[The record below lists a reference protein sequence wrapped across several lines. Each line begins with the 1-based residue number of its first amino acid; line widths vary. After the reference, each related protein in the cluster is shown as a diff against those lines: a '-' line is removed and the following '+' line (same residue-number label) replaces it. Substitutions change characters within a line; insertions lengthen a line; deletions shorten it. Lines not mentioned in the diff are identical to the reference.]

1 MIRFSLLTAELRKVW
16 RSRFFLLAFCVLLAV
31 NLFLLWFGTG
41 HTPGNVS
48 AAAYGTLEREIG
60 GMDMQEMDV
69 FLHDAL
75 ARTQGLTRVAGVLR
89 NEAWNGGK
97 PDEYWRAEY
106 AEEFEKYY
114 DLYMSRSFLH
124 YGETLAQEYRFLNTI
139 VLEFEQ
145 VNGYE
150 EFLDSIEQKAAQ
162 LSSISI
168 FANSGS
174 GYDMENIRVTDE
186 AFKDMRGT
194 PILYYPQK
202 GLMTALDF
210 ALTDVVAVFAMVLI
224 ATVLV
229 RTERDN
235 GLLAL
240 IRATPAGRLATA
252 GAKLAALAVSLFV
265 VLVGLYGVNLAYCGA
280 LYGLGPLTRTIQSV
294 PGLMRSTW
302 KLTVGGYLGCF
313 LLSKWAAA
321 LVCGAWV
328 MLAMLCARHLFTG
341 ALGALALLAAN
352 LLIRSLIPAT
362 SRWNVLKYANLVSL
376 LRTNE
381 LLGGYRNLY
390 WFDHPIPL
398 LLVECVAAV
407 LFGVL
412 FLAAFCHVFSRKIF
426 TAAPH
431 GGNLAALPLPGA
443 RALAGPGLQVPSQPG
458 FQPKPLTVLQPNSPS
473 DFQSHSG
480 SRPDPPET
488 SRPQNLPQT
497 GPHAQA
503 NPKSRLPLFRA
514 PAFTTPLRQET
525 YKLFFM
531 QGAALLLVL
540 FAAFQAYT
548 AVTTESYIDADEIY
562 YQYYMKHIEGPLTQ
576 QSIEWL
582 REQNEEFTP
591 IYQLQA
597 AMASGQ
603 ITPQEFGFMMQG
615 YGSLQQ
621 KMNIFLRVW
630 YKAKAVQQTPGAQLV
645 YETGW
650 LKLLD
655 FAGTADLPDTLWAA
669 ALSALCCAGLFAMER
684 QTGMVHVIGTTPLG
698 QRHTVRCKLGL
709 ALGVSGAV
717 TVLGLLPRVWVAA
730 RDYGLAAWT
739 APVSSIGEYAAAPG
753 IPLFLLFVLLVL
765 ARFAANACMA
775 CATLAL
781 SQKTGSTFG
790 ALFASLLLFA
800 LPPLLSVSG
809 LKGAKWLGV
818 YPLFHTGALFASGT
832 RVACF
837 LLLFI
842 TAAACWICGEYL
854 YEHFAKTQSRR

>member
-1 MIRFSLLTAELRKVW
+1 MMRLSLVSAELRKVW

-41 HTPGNVS
+41 HTPGNVP
-48 AAAYGTLEREIG
+48 AAAYQTLEREIA
-60 GMDMQEMDV
+60 GMDMPQMDA

-75 ARTQGLTRVAGVLR
+75 ARTQGLTHIYGVLR
-89 NEAWNGGK
+89 EEAWNGGRQN
-97 PDEYWRAEY
+97 EFLRAEY
-106 AEEFEKYY
+106 ASDFESYY
-114 DLYMSRSFLH
+114 DLYLSGSFLR
-124 YGETLAQEYRFLNTI
+124 YGETLSQEYRFLNTI

-150 EFLDSIEQKAAQ
+150 AFLDSIDQKAAQ

-174 GYDMENIRVTDE
+174 GYDMENIRVTQE
-186 AFKDMRGT
+186 AFRNMRGT
-194 PILYYPQK
+194 PVRYYPQK

-210 ALTDVVAVFAMVLI
+210 ALTDVVAVFAMVLL

-252 GAKLAALAVSLFV
+252 GAKLAALGASLFV
-265 VLVGLYGVNLAYCGA
+265 VLAGLYGVNLAYCGA
-280 LYGLGPLTRTIQSV
+280 LYGLGPLSRTIQSV

-302 KLTVGGYLGCF
+302 RLTVGGYLGCF

-328 MLAMLCARHLFTG
+328 MLAMLCARRLFTG
-341 ALGALALLAAN
+341 ALGALALPAAN
-352 LLIRSLIPAT
+352 LLVRALIPAT

-398 LLVECVAAV
+398 LLVECVAAAC
-407 LFGVL
+407 FGVL
-412 FLAAFCHVFSRKIF
+412 FLAAFCHAFSRRF
-426 TAAPH
+426 FAAAPR
-431 GGNLAALPLPGA
+431 GGGAAGWLRLWRHLPKIRSPLPA
-443 RALAGPGLQVPSQPG
+443 
-458 FQPKPLTVLQPNSPS
+458 
-473 DFQSHSG
+473 H
-480 SRPDPPET
+480 RP
-488 SRPQNLPQT
+488 R
-497 GPHAQA
+497 
-503 NPKSRLPLFRA
+503 RA
-514 PAFTTPLRQET
+514 PACTTPLRQEA

-531 QGAALLLVL
+531 QGAALLLAL
-540 FAAFQAYT
+540 FAAFQIYT
-548 AVTTESYIDADEIY
+548 AVTAESYLDADEIY

-576 QSIEWL
+576 QSIDWL
-582 REQNEEFTP
+582 YEQNEEFRP

-597 AMASGQ
+597 ALAAGQ
-603 ITPQEFGFMMQG
+603 IDGQEYGSMMQG
-615 YGSLQQ
+615 YASLQQ
-621 KMNIFLRVW
+621 KMNVFTRVW

-655 FAGTADLPDTLWAA
+655 VADRGDLSDTLWAA
-669 ALSALCCAGLFAMER
+669 ALCALCCAGLFAMER

-698 QRHTVRCKLGL
+698 RRHTVRCKLGL
-709 ALGVSGAV
+709 ALAVCGAV

-730 RDYGLAAWT
+730 RDYGLSTWT
-739 APVSSIGEYAAAPG
+739 APVSSIGEYSAAPG
-753 IPLFLLFVLLVL
+753 IPLFLLFALLVL

-775 CATLAL
+775 CVTLAL
-781 SQKTGSTFG
+781 SQKTGNTFG

-809 LKGAKWLGV
+809 LTGAKWLGV
-818 YPLFHTGALFASGT
+818 YPLFHAGALFASHT
-832 RVACF
+832 RIACF

-842 TAAACWICGEYL
+842 AAVGCWMCAEYL
-854 YEHFAKTQSRR
+854 KDHFAQK

>member
-1 MIRFSLLTAELRKVW
+1 MMRPSLVSAELRKVW

-41 HTPGNVS
+41 HTPGNVP
-48 AAAYGTLEREIG
+48 AAAYRTLERETD
-60 GMDMQEMDV
+60 GMSMQEMDD
-69 FLHDAL
+69 FLHTAL
-75 ARTQGLTRVAGVLR
+75 ARTQGLSRIYNVLR
-89 NEAWNGGK
+89 EEAWNGGRQN
-97 PDEYWRAEY
+97 ESLRAEY
-106 AEEFEKYY
+106 AADFEEYY
-114 DLYMSRSFLH
+114 DLYTAGNFLR
-124 YGETLAQEYRFLNTI
+124 YGETLSQEYRFLNTI

-150 EFLDSIEQKAAQ
+150 AFLDSIDQKADQ
-162 LSSISI
+162 LASISI
-168 FANSGS
+168 FANSAS
-174 GYDMENIRVTDE
+174 GYDMENIRTTQQ
-186 AFKDMRGT
+186 AFRDMRGT
-194 PILYYPQK
+194 PIRYYPQK
-202 GLMTALDF
+202 GLLTALDF

-252 GAKLAALAVSLFV
+252 GAKLLALGVSLLI

-280 LYGLGPLTRTIQSV
+280 LYGLGPLSRTIQSV

-302 KLTVGGYLGCF
+302 RLTVGGYLGCF
-313 LLSKWAAA
+313 LFSKWAAA

-328 MLAMLCARHLFTG
+328 MLAMLCARRLFTG

-362 SRWNVLKYANLVSL
+362 SRWNVLKYANLISL

-412 FLAAFCHVFSRKIF
+412 FLAAFCHAFSRRIF
-426 TAAPH
+426 TAAPR
-431 GGNLAALPLPGA
+431 GGSVAGLLRFRPHA
-443 RALAGPGLQVPSQPG
+443 R
-458 FQPKPLTVLQPNSPS
+458 
-473 DFQSHSG
+473 
-480 SRPDPPET
+480 SRPIT
-488 SRPQNLPQT
+488 
-497 GPHAQA
+497 
-503 NPKSRLPLFRA
+503 PKARLKILRA
-514 PAFTTPLRQET
+514 PAFTTPLRQEI
-525 YKLFFM
+525 YKLFLM
-531 QGAALLLVL
+531 QGAALLLAL
-540 FAAFQAYT
+540 FAAFQIYT
-548 AVTTESYIDADEIY
+548 AVTAESYIDANEIY

-576 QSIEWL
+576 QSVEWL
-582 REQNEEFTP
+582 RGQNEEFKP

-603 ITPQEFGFMMQG
+603 ITAQEYGNMIQG
-615 YGSLQQ
+615 YTSLQQ
-621 KMNIFLRVW
+621 KMTVFLRVW
-630 YKAKAVQQTPGAQLV
+630 YKAKAVQKTPGAQLV

-655 FAGTADLPDTLWAA
+655 VAGTADLPDALWSA
-669 ALSALCCAGLFAMER
+669 ALCALCCAGLFAMER

-698 QRHTVRCKLGL
+698 RRHTVRCKLGL
-709 ALGVSGAV
+709 ALGVCGAV
-717 TVLGLLPRVWVAA
+717 TALGLLPRVWVAA

-739 APVSSIGEYAAAPG
+739 APVRSIDEYTAAPG
-753 IPLFLLFVLLVL
+753 IPLFLLFALAVL
-765 ARFAANACMA
+765 ARFAANACMV
-775 CATLAL
+775 CVTLAL

-800 LPPLLSVSG
+800 LPPLLSISG
-809 LKGAKWLGV
+809 LTGAKWLGV

-832 RVACF
+832 RTACF

-842 TAAACWICGEYL
+842 AAAGCWMCKEYL
-854 YEHFAKTQSRR
+854 NGHFAKAESRR

>member
-1 MIRFSLLTAELRKVW
+1 MMRLIPAELRKVW

-41 HTPGNVS
+41 HTPGNVP
-48 AAAYGTLEREIG
+48 AAAYRTLAREIS
-60 GMDMQEMDV
+60 GMSMQEMDA

-75 ARTQGLTRVAGVLR
+75 ARTQGLSHIYNVLR
-89 NEAWNGGK
+89 EEAWNGGRQS
-97 PDEYWRAEY
+97 EYLRTEY
-106 AEEFEKYY
+106 AADFEAYY
-114 DLYMSRSFLH
+114 DLYTAGNFLH
-124 YGETLAQEYRFLNTI
+124 YGETLSQEYRFLNTV

-145 VNGYE
+145 VNGYG
-150 EFLDSIEQKAAQ
+150 EFLDSIDQKADQ
-162 LSSISI
+162 LASISI
-168 FANSGS
+168 FANSAG
-174 GYDMENIRVTDE
+174 GYDMENIRVTQQ
-186 AFKDMRGT
+186 AFRDMRGT
-194 PILYYPQK
+194 PICYYPQK

-252 GAKLAALAVSLFV
+252 GAKLAALGVSLFI

-280 LYGLGPLTRTIQSV
+280 LYGLGPLSRTIQSV

-302 KLTVGGYLGCF
+302 RLTVGGYLGCF

-328 MLAMLCARHLFTG
+328 MLAMLCAQRLFTG

-352 LLIRSLIPAT
+352 LLIRTLIPAT
-362 SRWNVLKYANLVSL
+362 SRWNVVKYANLVSL

-398 LLVECVAAV
+398 LLVECMAAG
-407 LFGVL
+407 LFGAL
-412 FLAAFCHVFSRKIF
+412 FLAAFCHAFSRKIF
-426 TAAPH
+426 TTAQR
-431 GGNLAALPLPGA
+431 GGSV
-443 RALAGPGLQVPSQPG
+443 AGWLR
-458 FQPKPLTVLQPNSPS
+458 
-473 DFQSHSG
+473 
-480 SRPDPPET
+480 SRPVL
-488 SRPQNLPQT
+488 R
-497 GPHAQA
+497 PHAQSS
-503 NPKSRLPLFRA
+503 PRFRLQSFRA
-514 PAFTTPLRQET
+514 PAFTTPLRQEA
-525 YKLFFM
+525 YKLFLM
-531 QGAALLLVL
+531 QGVALLLAL
-540 FAAFQAYT
+540 FAAFGIYT
-548 AVTTESYIDADEIY
+548 AVTAESYIDADEIY

-576 QSIEWL
+576 QSVEWL
-582 REQNEEFTP
+582 REQNEEFKP
-591 IYQLQA
+591 IYQVQA

-603 ITPQEFGFMMQG
+603 ITPEEYGNMMQG
-615 YGSLQQ
+615 YINLQQ
-621 KMNIFLRVW
+621 KMNVFLRVW
-630 YKAKAVQQTPGAQLV
+630 YKAKAVQKTPGAQLV

-655 FAGTADLPDTLWAA
+655 HADTADLPDALWAA

-698 QRHTVRCKLGL
+698 RRHTVRCKLGL
-709 ALGVSGAV
+709 ALAVSGIV
-717 TVLGLLPRVWVAA
+717 TVLGLLPRVWVTA

-739 APVSSIGEYAAAPG
+739 APVSSIGEYTAAPG
-753 IPLFLLFVLLVL
+753 IPLFLLFALVFL
-765 ARFAANACMA
+765 ARFAANACMV
-775 CATLAL
+775 CVTLAL
-781 SQKTGSTFG
+781 SQKTGNTFG
-790 ALFASLLLFA
+790 ALFASLSLFA

-809 LKGAKWLGV
+809 LTGAKWLSV
-818 YPLFHTGALFASGT
+818 YPLFHMGALFASGT
-832 RVACF
+832 RIACF

-842 TAAACWICGEYL
+842 AAAGCWMCKEYL
-854 YEHFAKTQSRR
+854 NEHFAKAESKR

>member
-1 MIRFSLLTAELRKVW
+1 MTRLVFAELRKVW
-16 RSRFFLLAFCVLLAV
+16 RSRFFLLTFAVLLAV

-41 HTPGNVS
+41 HTPGNVP
-48 AAAYGTLEREIG
+48 AAAYQTLEREIK
-60 GMDMQEMDV
+60 GMSMPEMDA
-69 FLHDAL
+69 FLHTAL
-75 ARTQGLTRVAGVLR
+75 ARTQGLSRIANVLR
-89 NEAWNGGK
+89 EEAWNGGK
-97 PDEYWRAEY
+97 QSEYLRTEY
-106 AEEFEKYY
+106 AADFENYD
-114 DLYMSRSFLH
+114 DLYSTGSFLH
-124 YGETLAQEYRFLNTI
+124 YGETLSQEYRFLNTI

-145 VNGYE
+145 VNGYG
-150 EFLDSIEQKAAQ
+150 EFLDSIDQKAQQ
-162 LSSISI
+162 LASISI
-168 FANSGS
+168 FANSAG
-174 GYDMENIRVTDE
+174 GYDMENIRVTQE
-186 AFKDMRGT
+186 AFRGMRGT

-202 GLMTALDF
+202 GLLTALDF

-252 GAKLAALAVSLFV
+252 GAKLLALGVSLFV

-280 LYGLGPLTRTIQSV
+280 LYGLGPLARTIQSV

-328 MLAMLCARHLFTG
+328 MLAMLCARRFFTG
-341 ALGALALLAAN
+341 VLAALALPAAN
-352 LLIRSLIPAT
+352 LLIRALIPAT

-398 LLVECVAAV
+398 LLVECAAAA

-412 FLAAFCHVFSRKIF
+412 FLAAFCHAFSRKIF
-426 TAAPH
+426 TAAPR
-431 GGNLAALPLPGA
+431 GGSVAGLLRFGAQLRPGA
-443 RALAGPGLQVPSQPG
+443 QALVGPGPQASPR
-458 FQPKPLTVLQPNSPS
+458 PNPREA
-473 DFQSHSG
+473 
-480 SRPDPPET
+480 SRPD
-488 SRPQNLPQT
+488 SQ
-497 GPHAQA
+497 PHAQSR
-503 NPKSRLPLFRA
+503 PESRLPLFRA
-514 PAFTTPLRQET
+514 PAFTTPLRQEA
-525 YKLFFM
+525 YKLFIM

-540 FAAFQAYT
+540 FAAFQMYT
-548 AVTTESYIDADEIY
+548 AVTAESYIDADEIY

-576 QSIEWL
+576 KSVAWL
-582 REQNEEFTP
+582 REQNEEFKP

-603 ITPQEFGFMMQG
+603 ITPQEYGLMMQG
-615 YGSLQQ
+615 YVSLQQ

-630 YKAKAVQQTPGAQLV
+630 YKAKDVQQTPGAQLV

-655 FAGTADLPDTLWAA
+655 YADAADLPDALWAA
-669 ALSALCCAGLFAMER
+669 ALCALCCAGLFAMER

-698 QRHTVRCKLGL
+698 RRHTVRCKLGL
-709 ALGVSGAV
+709 ALAVCGAV
-717 TVLGLLPRVWVAA
+717 TILGLLPRVWVTA
-730 RDYGLAAWT
+730 RDYGLATWT
-739 APVSSIGEYAAAPG
+739 APVSSIGEYTAAPG
-753 IPLFLLFVLLVL
+753 IPLFLLFALVLL
-765 ARFAANACMA
+765 ARFAANACMV
-775 CATLAL
+775 CVTLAL

-790 ALFASLLLFA
+790 ALFVSLFLFA
-800 LPPLLSVSG
+800 LPPLLSLSG
-809 LKGAKWLGV
+809 LKNAKWLGV

-832 RVACF
+832 RAACF

-842 TAAACWICGEYL
+842 AAAVCWMCREYL
-854 YEHFAKTQSRR
+854 YGRFARAESRR

>member
-1 MIRFSLLTAELRKVW
+1 MIRLIPAELRKVW

-48 AAAYGTLEREIG
+48 AAAYQALEREIS

-114 DLYMSRSFLH
+114 DLYLSRSFLH
-124 YGETLAQEYRFLNTI
+124 YGETLSQEYRFLNTI

-145 VNGYE
+145 ANGYE

-174 GYDMENIRVTDE
+174 GYDMENIRVTDD

-280 LYGLGPLTRTIQSV
+280 LYGLGPLSRTIQSV

-328 MLAMLCARHLFTG
+328 MLAMLCARRLFTG

-390 WFDHPIPL
+390 WFDRPIPL

-407 LFGVL
+407 FFGVL
-412 FLAAFCHVFSRKIF
+412 FLAAFCHAFSRKIF
-426 TAAPH
+426 TAAPR
-431 GGNLAALPLPGA
+431 GGNI
-443 RALAGPGLQVPSQPG
+443 AGLLR
-458 FQPKPLTVLQPNSPS
+458 F
-473 DFQSHSG
+473 
-480 SRPDPPET
+480 RP
-488 SRPQNLPQT
+488 
-497 GPHAQA
+497 
-503 NPKSRLPLFRA
+503 RLKIFRA
-514 PAFTTPLRQET
+514 PAFTTPLRQEA

-540 FAAFQAYT
+540 FAAFQVYT

-576 QSIEWL
+576 QSVNWL
-582 REQNEEFTP
+582 REQNEEFEP

-603 ITPQEFGFMMQG
+603 ITPQEYGVMMQG

-621 KMNIFLRVW
+621 KMSVFLRVW
-630 YKAKAVQQTPGAQLV
+630 YKAKAVQKTPGAQLV

-655 FAGTADLPDTLWAA
+655 FADTADLPDALWAA

-698 QRHTVRCKLGL
+698 RRHTVGCKLGL
-709 ALGVSGAV
+709 ALAVSGAV

-730 RDYGLAAWT
+730 RDYGLATWT

-753 IPLFLLFVLLVL
+753 IPLFLLFALLVL

-775 CATLAL
+775 CTTLML

-809 LKGAKWLGV
+809 LRNAKWLGV

-832 RVACF
+832 RIACF
-837 LLLFI
+837 LLFFI
-842 TAAACWICGEYL
+842 AAAGCWMCSEYL
-854 YEHFAKTQSRR
+854 HEHFAKAESRR

>member
-1 MIRFSLLTAELRKVW
+1 MTRLVFAELRKVW
-16 RSRFFLLAFCVLLAV
+16 RSRFFLLAFAVLLAV

-41 HTPGNVS
+41 HTPGNVP
-48 AAAYGTLEREIG
+48 AAAYQTLEREIK
-60 GMDMQEMDV
+60 GMSMPEMDA
-69 FLHDAL
+69 FLHTAL
-75 ARTQGLTRVAGVLR
+75 ARTQGLSRIANVLR
-89 NEAWNGGK
+89 EEAWNGGK
-97 PDEYWRAEY
+97 QSEYLRTEY
-106 AEEFEKYY
+106 AADFENYY
-114 DLYMSRSFLH
+114 DLYTTGSFLH
-124 YGETLAQEYRFLNTI
+124 YGETLSQEYRFLNTI

-145 VNGYE
+145 VNGYG
-150 EFLDSIEQKAAQ
+150 EFLDSIDQKAQQ
-162 LSSISI
+162 LASISI
-168 FANSGS
+168 FANSAG
-174 GYDMENIRVTDE
+174 GYDMENIRVTQE
-186 AFKDMRGT
+186 AFRGMRGT

-202 GLMTALDF
+202 GLLTALDF

-252 GAKLAALAVSLFV
+252 GAKLLALGVSLFV

-280 LYGLGPLTRTIQSV
+280 LYGLGPLARTIQSV

-328 MLAMLCARHLFTG
+328 MLAMLCARRLFTG

-407 LFGVL
+407 FFGVL
-412 FLAAFCHVFSRKIF
+412 LLMAFCYAFSRKIF
-426 TAAPH
+426 TAAPR
-431 GGNLAALPLPGA
+431 GGSAAGLLRLGAQIRFPL
-443 RALAGPGLQVPSQPG
+443 L
-458 FQPKPLTVLQPNSPS
+458 
-473 DFQSHSG
+473 
-480 SRPDPPET
+480 
-488 SRPQNLPQT
+488 
-497 GPHAQA
+497 
-503 NPKSRLPLFRA
+503 RA
-514 PAFTTPLRQET
+514 PAFTTPLRQEA

-531 QGAALLLVL
+531 QGAALLLAL
-540 FAAFQAYT
+540 FAAFQVYT

-576 QSIEWL
+576 RSVEWL
-582 REQNEEFTP
+582 REQNEEFQP

-603 ITPQEFGFMMQG
+603 ITPQEYGMMMQS

-630 YKAKAVQQTPGAQLV
+630 YKAKAVQKTPGAQLV

-655 FAGTADLPDTLWAA
+655 YGDTADLPDALWAA

-698 QRHTVRCKLGL
+698 RRHTVRCKLGL

-717 TVLGLLPRVWVAA
+717 TALGLLPRIWVAA
-730 RDYGLAAWT
+730 RDYGLATWT

-753 IPLFLLFVLLVL
+753 IPLFLLFALLIL

-775 CATLAL
+775 CVTLAL
-781 SQKTGSTFG
+781 SQKTGNTFG

-818 YPLFHTGALFASGT
+818 YPLFHTGALFATGT
-832 RVACF
+832 HIACF

-842 TAAACWICGEYL
+842 AAAGCWMCGEYL
-854 YEHFAKTQSRR
+854 HEHFAKAVNKLRST

>member
-1 MIRFSLLTAELRKVW
+1 MMRLSLISAELRKVW

-41 HTPGNVS
+41 HTPGNVP
-48 AAAYGTLEREIG
+48 AAAYQTLEREIS
-60 GMDMQEMDV
+60 GMSMQEMDI

-75 ARTQGLTRVAGVLR
+75 TRTQGLSHIAGVLR
-89 NEAWNGGK
+89 EEAWNGGRQS
-97 PDEYWRAEY
+97 EYLRTEY
-106 AEEFEKYY
+106 AEDFETYY
-114 DLYMSRSFLH
+114 DLYIAGNFLH

-150 EFLDSIEQKAAQ
+150 EFLDSIDQKADQ
-162 LSSISI
+162 LASISI
-168 FANSGS
+168 FANSAG
-174 GYDMENIRVTDE
+174 GYDMENIRTTQD
-186 AFKDMRGT
+186 AFRDMRGT

-252 GAKLAALAVSLFV
+252 GAKLAALSVSLFV

-280 LYGLGPLTRTIQSV
+280 LYGLGPLSRTIQSV

-328 MLAMLCARHLFTG
+328 MLAMLCARRLFTG

-352 LLIRSLIPAT
+352 LLVRSLIPAT

-398 LLVECVAAV
+398 LLVECVAAG

-412 FLAAFCHVFSRKIF
+412 FLAAFCYAFSRKIF
-426 TAAPH
+426 TAAPR
-431 GGNLAALPLPGA
+431 GGSVAGLLRLGAQLRPSAQLRPGA
-443 RALAGPGLQVPSQPG
+443 RALAGPG
-458 FQPKPLTVLQPNSPS
+458 
-473 DFQSHSG
+473 
-480 SRPDPPET
+480 SRPDPQET
-488 SRPQNLPQT
+488 SRSNT
-497 GPHAQA
+497 RPH
-503 NPKSRLPLFRA
+503 PKFRLQFFRA
-514 PAFTTPLRQET
+514 PTFTTPLRQEA

-531 QGAALLLVL
+531 QGAALLLAL
-540 FAAFQAYT
+540 FAAFQIYT

-562 YQYYMKHIEGPLTQ
+562 YQYYMKHIEGPLTR
-576 QSIEWL
+576 QSVEWL
-582 REQNEEFTP
+582 REQNEEFKP

-603 ITPQEFGFMMQG
+603 ITPQEFSLMMQG
-615 YGSLQQ
+615 YSSLQQ
-621 KMNIFLRVW
+621 KMNVFLHVW
-630 YKAKAVQQTPGAQLV
+630 YKAKAVQKTPGAQLV

-655 FAGTADLPDTLWAA
+655 FAGTADLPDALWAA
-669 ALSALCCAGLFAMER
+669 ALCALCCAGLFAMER

-698 QRHTVRCKLGL
+698 RRHTVRCKLGL
-709 ALGVSGAV
+709 ALGVSGTITA
-717 TVLGLLPRVWVAA
+717 LGLLPRVWVAV

-739 APVSSIGEYAAAPG
+739 APVSSIDEYAAAPG
-753 IPLFLLFVLLVL
+753 IPLFLLFALLVL

-775 CATLAL
+775 CVTLVL

-790 ALFASLLLFA
+790 ALFVSLLLFA
-800 LPPLLSVSG
+800 LPPLLSISG
-809 LKGAKWLGV
+809 LTGAKWLGI
-818 YPLFHTGALFASGT
+818 YPLFHMGALFASGT

-837 LLLFI
+837 LLGFI
-842 TAAACWICGEYL
+842 AAAGCWMCAEYL
-854 YEHFAKTQSRR
+854 HEHFAKAESMR